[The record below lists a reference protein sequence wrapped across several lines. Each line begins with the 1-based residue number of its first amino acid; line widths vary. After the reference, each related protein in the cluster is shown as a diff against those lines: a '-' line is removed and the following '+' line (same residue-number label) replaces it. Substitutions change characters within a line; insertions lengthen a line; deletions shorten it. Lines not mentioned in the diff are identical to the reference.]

1 MRVVR
6 RVAFAP
12 FLLVVATAVG
22 CGGDSVTAPDPP
34 PPNSVRLQSDPQDY
48 IGQGRS
54 YEYTSA
60 NAIITVMATG
70 RHLTV
75 AVDGDESWFA
85 DFEGPASA
93 TRLQVGTYG
102 NLTRYPFHDTQR
114 GGLSWSGEGRGC
126 NTLTGSFTID
136 SVTYRGD
143 TLTALD
149 LRFEQHCEG
158 GAAALRGTIHWRSD
172 DRTRPAGPAAIP
184 STLWRPP
191 PGATPASGDFVYLQS
206 DAGDYIG
213 GGATFLYTPLNASIV
228 VTANGRHLSIG
239 VGGWSGEFE
248 AMNAVSRI
256 EPGYYPDLI
265 RWPFHNPAKG
275 GLDWFGQGR
284 GCNTLQGWFAVD
296 RVTYVGST
304 LTALE
309 MRFEQHCD
317 GATPALRGA
326 IRWRV

>member
-6 RVAFAP
+6 SVPFAP
-12 FLLVVATAVG
+12 FLLVVAAAIG
-22 CGGDSVTAPDPP
+22 CGDSVTAPDPP

-60 NAIITVMATG
+60 NASITVTATG
-70 RHLTV
+70 RHLSV
-75 AVDGDESWFA
+75 VVDGDESWVA
-85 DFEGPASA
+85 DFEGPAST
-93 TRLQVGTYG
+93 TRLQVGTYS
-102 NLTRYPFHDTQR
+102 NLTRYPFHDAQR

-158 GAAALRGTIHWRSD
+158 GTAALRGTIHWRSD

-191 PGATPASGDFVYLQS
+191 AGATPASGDFVYLQS

-213 GGATFLYTPLNASIV
+213 GGATYTYTQANSSIV
-228 VTANGRHLSIG
+228 VTATGRHLSVG
-239 VGGWSGEFE
+239 VEGWSGDFE
-248 AMNAVSRI
+248 AMNTVSRI

-275 GLDWFGQGR
+275 GLSWFGQGR
-284 GCNTLQGWFAVD
+284 GCNTLEGWFAVD
-296 RVTYVGST
+296 RVTYVGNT

-317 GATPALRGA
+317 GSTPALRGA